1 MSGSVEAFQNAIDK
15 GQKDVLEVIAAA
27 IPESL
32 KACVC
37 KVRAVYVVAVEGR
50 PFCLTC
56 ALSPCGCV

>member
-1 MSGSVEAFQNAIDK
+1 MHDVLLLLSPLQQDIVSGSVEAFQNAIDK

-37 KVRAVYVVAVEGR
+37 KVRAVYVVAIE
-50 PFCLTC
+50 
-56 ALSPCGCV
+56 

>member
-37 KVRAVYVVAVEGR
+37 KVRAVYVYVVAVEGR
-50 PFCLTC
+50 PF
-56 ALSPCGCV
+56 V